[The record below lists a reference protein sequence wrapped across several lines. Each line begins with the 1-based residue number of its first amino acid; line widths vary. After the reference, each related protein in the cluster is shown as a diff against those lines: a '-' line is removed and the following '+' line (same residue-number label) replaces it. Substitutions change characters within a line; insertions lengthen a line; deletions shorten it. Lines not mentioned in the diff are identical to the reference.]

1 MALKA
6 LLFADGQ
13 ILFVD
18 PEDRQ
23 HTFDTTASKYKLKF
37 IPDAKFSLKR
47 KKAFMAL
54 NCSK

>member
-18 PEDRQ
+18 PKDR
-23 HTFDTTASKYKLKF
+23 L
-37 IPDAKFSLKR
+37 DA
-47 KKAFMAL
+47 AL
-54 NCSK
+54 IHI